1 MAEMKL
7 QTTQSLISRVNSL
20 IEELSSK
27 CAHLDRLSI
36 EQGQAVQDGEIES
49 VLDVLKRREPILRAL
64 AVAGE
69 QLSAML
75 DDGVCVR
82 AMGAELFREAK
93 ERVLDLE
100 RIADGI
106 RKRDAEHH
114 EMMKRQRD
122 GLAEQLSSLGQ
133 KRSAMDAYSVVKGTP
148 NPVLQDRRG

>member
-7 QTTQSLISRVNSL
+7 QTTQSLIARVNTL
-20 IEELSSK
+20 IEELCSK

-36 EQGQAVQDGEIES
+36 EQGQAVQQGEVEL
-49 VLDVLKRREPILRAL
+49 VLDVLKRREPVLRAL

-69 QLSAML
+69 QLGAML
-75 DDGVCVR
+75 DDKACVR
-82 AMGAELFREAK
+82 ALGSELFREAK
-93 ERVLDLE
+93 ERLLELE

-106 RKRDAEHH
+106 RERDAEHH

-122 GLAEQLSSLGQ
+122 GLAEQLSTLGQ